1 MQKNLSVYL
10 SIIMK
15 SIKYAEKPVFLLKYN
30 NEIY

>member
-10 SIIMK
+10 SIIMN
-15 SIKYAEKPVFLLKYN
+15 SIKYVKKPVCLLKYN